1 MTEGKEPG
9 IAVDQGKMKSYFCL
23 KGPKTSSLMVSS
35 PQAGEDY
42 YNSMKKKKK
51 ERCDSVK

>member
-51 ERCDSVK
+51 KDVIL

>member
-1 MTEGKEPG
+1 MTEGKEPE

-35 PQAGEDY
+35 PQAGDY
-42 YNSMKKKKK
+42 YNSMKKKRKK
-51 ERCDSVK
+51 DVIL

>member
-1 MTEGKEPG
+1 MTEGKEPE

-23 KGPKTSSLMVSS
+23 KGPSSLMVSS

-51 ERCDSVK
+51 KDVIL